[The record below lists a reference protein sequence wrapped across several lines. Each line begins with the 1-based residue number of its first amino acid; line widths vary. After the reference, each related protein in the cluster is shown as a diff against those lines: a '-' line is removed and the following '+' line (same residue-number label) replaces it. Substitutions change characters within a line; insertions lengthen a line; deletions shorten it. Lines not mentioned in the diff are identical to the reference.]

1 MKRIVLHLPLMNL
14 WSEQTAATESETS
27 FSNHFFCKP
36 PSGGP
41 YCAKQ
46 FSENKPS
53 LCWLHDSTQ
62 SNISEKRAAIFSPF
76 HTHLWADQ
84 PTVAKRLIS
93 VPAGTERQYYSI
105 CQVCSGWAAGCVKAS
120 LPANDFRQYCFPSCI
135 RTAIQHHQNLCTVPT
150 EDERIKFNFFSWWKW
165 REKFVWAETKDQTER
180 AATKKGTSEST
191 SRPSPS
197 HSRTTLTNFLKPTW
211 P

>member
-105 CQVCSGWAAGCVKAS
+105 CQVCQRFSAVLLPIMHTDRNPTPPKLMYGSDRRRTNKIQFLFLVKMKGKIRLSGNKRPNRTSSHQKRNIGKHKSTQPEPQSNYVDEFSQTHAALG
-120 LPANDFRQYCFPSCI
+120 
-135 RTAIQHHQNLCTVPT
+135 
-150 EDERIKFNFFSWWKW
+150 
-165 REKFVWAETKDQTER
+165 
-180 AATKKGTSEST
+180 
-191 SRPSPS
+191 
-197 HSRTTLTNFLKPTW
+197 
-211 P
+211 